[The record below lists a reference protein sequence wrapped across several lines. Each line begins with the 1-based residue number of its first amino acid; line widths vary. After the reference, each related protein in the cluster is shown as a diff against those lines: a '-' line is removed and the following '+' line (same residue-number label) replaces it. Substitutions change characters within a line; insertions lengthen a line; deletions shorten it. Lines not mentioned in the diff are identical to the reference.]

1 MTALISTPP
10 VRPVPNHIPP
20 ETRRELIVL
29 FLTGLLFWTNITAL
43 LPTIPLYIRTLG
55 ATEAQIGIVMGAFA
69 IGLLLTRPRLG
80 RLADLRSRVLVL
92 QIGAI
97 VAILSPLLYLAA
109 SSVPLLFCVRVFHGI
124 SIAAF
129 TTAYSTLV
137 ADISPANR
145 RGETIGYMS
154 LVTPLAMGFGPAVGS
169 AIATHYGFPLLF
181 VTSTLLGIL
190 SFGLSL
196 RVQEAPHIRANRAN
210 RASHAK
216 LARHTATIASDRPQ
230 TPSAHQFWAIL
241 LEPRLLIP
249 SLTLLLVGIIFGTIT
264 TFIPLFIDSLQF
276 NLNIGLFYSAAAA
289 ASFLARPLVGRL
301 SDVMGRGPFVC
312 IALLCYI
319 LSMALLSMAIN
330 PPMLLCAG
338 FIEGAGAGMLIP
350 TTLAI
355 VSDRSRV
362 DERGQLFALCIS
374 GFDLGLALAGPLFG
388 QIAGTLGYRNLFA
401 ISSGLA
407 IVALLLFMTRSS
419 KSLGHSLRF
428 AIGRERD
435 VYAVED
441 SGA

>member
-10 VRPVPNHIPP
+10 VRPDPNHIPP

-154 LVTPLAMGFGPAVGS
+154 LVTPLAMGFGPAMGS

-181 VTSTLLGIL
+181 VTSTILGVL

-196 RVQEAPHIRANRAN
+196 RVQEAPHIRASRAD
-210 RASHAK
+210 RADR
-216 LARHTATIASDRPQ
+216 ARHAPQAIASARPQ
-230 TPSAHQFWAIL
+230 APSALQFWAIL

-441 SGA
+441 SVV

>member
-1 MTALISTPP
+1 
-10 VRPVPNHIPP
+10 VRPDPNHIPP

-55 ATEAQIGIVMGAFA
+55 ATEAQIGLVMGAFA

-80 RLADLRSRVLVL
+80 KLADLRSRVLVL
-92 QIGAI
+92 RIGAI

-109 SSVPLLFCVRVFHGI
+109 SSVPLLFGVRVFHGI

-154 LVTPLAMGFGPAVGS
+154 LVTPLAMGFGPVMGS
-169 AIATHYGFPLLF
+169 AIATQSGFPLLF
-181 VTSTLLGIL
+181 LTSTILGIF

-196 RVQEAPHIRANRAN
+196 RVQEAPQVLANRAN
-210 RASHAK
+210 RARQVAG
-216 LARHTATIASDRPQ
+216 TIGTVSPAS
-230 TPSAHQFWAIL
+230 PSALKFWSL
-241 LEPRLLIP
+241 LFEPRLLIP

-264 TFIPLFIDSLQF
+264 TFIPLFIDALPF
-276 NLNIGLFYSAAAA
+276 NLNVGLFYSAAAA
-289 ASFLARPLVGRL
+289 ASFMARPLVGRL

-319 LSMALLSMAIN
+319 LSMAILSLAIN

-362 DERGQLFALCIS
+362 DERGRLFALCIS

-401 ISSGLA
+401 IASGLA
-407 IVALLLFMTRSS
+407 IVALLLFATRSS

-435 VYAVED
+435 VYAIED
-441 SGA
+441 SAL